1 MLIKCVVIDDDQ
13 NDLKLIERA
22 FLFISFGTDME
33 FRNIYLKNPH
43 ELCLDEVF
51 HIYILDIDMPGINGF
66 ELAEKIYERN
76 KKAAVVFCTAHEDL
90 VFHSFHLNAFYFV
103 RKSNLKEDLVD
114 ALQKYKAS
122 HPFEHH
128 TYTINTA
135 GDSTVLRFEDIVY
148 IEVRKNDAYF
158 HMNSGK
164 VFCERKTMNM
174 IRAEI
179 NDQMFLSVSKS
190 VSVNASYISKI
201 DDQYLIVS
209 ECRIDIPKT
218 NAADVKKQYAR
229 YIMMR

>member
-1 MLIKCVVIDDDQ
+1 M
-13 NDLKLIERA
+13 
-22 FLFISFGTDME
+22 
-33 FRNIYLKNPH
+33 
-43 ELCLDEVF
+43 
-51 HIYILDIDMPGINGF
+51 
-66 ELAEKIYERN
+66 
-76 KKAAVVFCTAHEDL
+76 
-90 VFHSFHLNAFYFV
+90 
-103 RKSNLKEDLVD
+103 
-114 ALQKYKAS
+114 
-122 HPFEHH
+122 
-128 TYTINTA
+128 NTA